1 MAALGLVP
9 DESVNVML
17 RAVLTG
23 GHLED
28 VRGAQQR
35 LPGVTVAD
43 RLKKNVN
50 YIYTLSMFFHSY
62 IFTQFTF

>member
-43 RLKKNVN
+43 RL
-50 YIYTLSMFFHSY
+50 
-62 IFTQFTF
+62 